1 MKEKVLEISLDENT
15 YNELKDYAFASNI
28 KPEDFTTALIHDFL
42 KLQQSELEE
51 VHLNDDGTTWLLP
64 AED

>member
-1 MKEKVLEISLDENT
+1 MKEKILKISLDENT

-28 KPEDFTTALIHDFL
+28 KPEAFATALINDFL

-51 VHLNDDGTTWLLP
+51 VHLNDDGATWLFP

>member
-1 MKEKVLEISLDENT
+1 MKEKILKISLDKNI
-15 YNELKDYAFASNI
+15 YNELTDYAFASNI
-28 KPEDFTTALIHDFL
+28 KPEAFATALINDFL

-51 VHLNDDGTTWLLP
+51 VHLNDDGSTWLFP